1 MKNIKEIGKIQ
12 LAVIVAVIVGAVAF
26 FGGTKYGQYPP
37 GGSNAD
43 LRNFQTRG
51 TGMMGGLTGGQGRMT
66 GGANRAGGFL
76 AGEIIG
82 QDDKS
87 ITVKLR
93 DGGSRIVFVSSS
105 TQVLKSINGSV
116 SDLILGGQVTVTGG
130 TNPDGSVTAQ
140 SVQIR

>member
-26 FGGTKYGQYPP
+26 FGGTKYGQYPL
-37 GGSNAD
+37 GGSSPD

-51 TGMMGGLTGGQGRMT
+51 TEMMGGPTGGQIRMT

-76 AGEIIG
+76 VGEIIG

-87 ITVKLR
+87 ITAKLW
-93 DGGSRIVFVSSS
+93 DGGSKIVFVSSS
-105 TQVLKSINGSV
+105 TQVLK
-116 SDLILGGQVTVTGG
+116 
-130 TNPDGSVTAQ
+130 
-140 SVQIR
+140 